1 MNVIL
6 RLLVNAA
13 ALWAAAALIQGIGYT
28 GEWPGMV
35 GLALIFGIVNTYI
48 KPVLNFLSFPV
59 QVLTVGLFSIV
70 INAFLLMLTGWL
82 ASLFGI
88 PFTVDGFIPALF
100 GAIVVSI
107 VSGLLNIMLEND

>member
-13 ALWAAAALIQGIGYT
+13 ALWAASALIYGIGYT

-35 GLALIFGIVNTYI
+35 GLALIFGVVNTYI

-70 INAFLLMLTGWL
+70 INAVLLMLTSWL
-82 ASLFGI
+82 AGLFRI
-88 PFTVDGFIPALF
+88 PFTVDGFVAALF
-100 GAIVVSI
+100 GAIVVSL